1 MFLCTWGLYMCL
13 YLWWYCVL
21 EVCTCA
27 CTCDCFV
34 VCTYVCTWNLQDY
47 DNEVVYDPTDWQHLE
62 ELDESE
68 KKRRKDKRE
77 DYISPK
83 AERGGK
89 GEKREKSGDEEK
101 SEKRDDEKKD
111 GERRKRRRK
120 RRKESEEDDVDYLRA
135 MAAWYNKRLQ
145 RALERTGEWRSMK
158 KECSCLMCM

>member
-1 MFLCTWGLYMCL
+1 M
-13 YLWWYCVL
+13 
-21 EVCTCA
+21 
-27 CTCDCFV
+27 
-34 VCTYVCTWNLQDY
+34 
-47 DNEVVYDPTDWQHLE
+47 
-62 ELDESE
+62 DESE

-145 RALERTGEWRSMK
+145 RALERTGE
-158 KECSCLMCM
+158 